1 MNLKQLEVFIAVA
14 ETGSFSKGADATF
27 ITQSTVSQHISALE
41 KEFGLRLLDRT
52 GKGALLT
59 EGGKLLLQHAQQ
71 LLANTR
77 SLVQAMNRFKG
88 IEHSNL
94 TIGGSNIP
102 GDYILPD
109 ALPALISRFPSLAV
123 TVLHGDSR
131 EILDKLDKEEI
142 ELGVIGTWFDNDDIL
157 FTPLGQDHVRLVVGK
172 QHRWQKRKA
181 VDPEELQEEKYVLRE
196 PGSGTGKTI
205 REALSLAGINIS
217 TFNVKACLGSNESIK
232 KAVINGL
239 GISFIPE
246 ISMKKEM
253 ERGELFPL
261 DIKGV
266 DFSRHLYLVQRAGR
280 QLSPAAAAFAEVIC
294 GMYGLDK

>member
-77 SLVQAMNRFKG
+77 SLAQAMNRFKG

-109 ALPALISRFPSLAV
+109 ALPAMISRFPSLAV

-181 VDPEELQEEKYVLRE
+181 VDPEELQEEKYVLAR
-196 PGSGTGKTI
+196 
-205 REALSLAGINIS
+205 AGIRYRQNHKGS
-217 TFNVKACLGSNESIK
+217 ALLGRHQHLHIQCQS
-232 KAVINGL
+232 L
-239 GISFIPE
+239 
-246 ISMKKEM
+246 
-253 ERGELFPL
+253 
-261 DIKGV
+261 
-266 DFSRHLYLVQRAGR
+266 SR
-280 QLSPAAAAFAEVIC
+280 
-294 GMYGLDK
+294 

>member
-14 ETGSFSKGADATF
+14 ETGSFSKGAEKTF

-41 KEFGLRLLDRT
+41 KEFDLKLLDRT

-59 EGGKLLLQHAQQ
+59 EGGKILLRHAQQ
-71 LLANTR
+71 LFISTTG
-77 SLVQAMNRFKG
+77 LVQAMNQFKG
-88 IEHSNL
+88 IESATL

-102 GDYILPD
+102 GDYMLPD
-109 ALPALISRFPSLAV
+109 VLPVMINRFPSLAI

-131 EILDKLDKEEI
+131 DVLDKLGREEI
-142 ELGVIGTWFDNDDIL
+142 ELGVIGTWFDDNDIF
-157 FTPLGQDHVRLVVGK
+157 FTRLGHDHVRLVVGK

-181 VDPEELQEEKYVLRE
+181 VDPEELQEETYVLRE

-205 REALSLAGINIS
+205 REALSLAGIDMPS
-217 TFNVKACLGSNESIK
+217 FTVKAHLGSNEAIK

-239 GISFIPE
+239 GISFISE

-261 DIKGV
+261 AINGV
-266 DFSRHLYLVQRAGR
+266 DLSRHLYLVQRAGR

-294 GMYGLDK
+294 KMYGSDK